1 MEPGHVPELLGDGRG
16 LDRGASGQLRG
27 RITVGEDR
35 TLLLPM
41 GEPGRDDGLTGLLQ
55 SPARVLLFPAHDGN
69 DPRGVLI
76 RQDVRHEVGGMVSVD
91 LPVAVLAA

>member
-1 MEPGHVPELLGDGRG
+1 
-16 LDRGASGQLRG
+16 
-27 RITVGEDR
+27 
-35 TLLLPM
+35 M

-91 LPVAVLAA
+91 LPVVALAA